1 MKDQLHIEDNQT
13 IELVEE
19 LRGVYRNVK
28 DELHKVIVGQD
39 EVIDHL
45 FCSLLAGGHCIIQGV
60 PGLAKTMIV
69 QSLSKVLEMEFKRIQ
84 FTPDLM
90 PSDITGSEII
100 TENPQTHQREFRFT
114 KGPVFANII
123 LADEVN
129 RTPPKTQS
137 ALLQAMQECEVTSGG
152 KTYSLDLPFF
162 VIATQNPI
170 EQEGTYP
177 LPEAALDRF
186 MFMIYIDYP
195 GEDEEKNIVEQT
207 GIETPE
213 DLSFVTNKDQILKFK
228 QVIRTVPVSSSVI
241 DYCVALCRATRPA
254 NNANKM
260 EAQYVKWGASPRAGQ
275 FLASAAKT
283 WAILN
288 GRLTPSLDDVK
299 RMARPI
305 LRHRIIT
312 NFNADADGI
321 TVEDIIDD
329 LLRRVR
335 S

>member
-1 MKDQLHIEDNQT
+1 MNERLQIEDNQAV
-13 IELVEE
+13 ELIEE
-19 LRGVYRNVK
+19 LRGVYREVR

-45 FCSLLAGGHCIIQGV
+45 FCGLLAGGHCIIEGV

-69 QSLSKVLEMEFKRIQ
+69 QSLSRVLDMDFKRIQ

-100 TENPQTHQREFRFT
+100 TENPQTHQREFRFAE
-114 KGPVFANII
+114 GPIFANII
-123 LADEVN
+123 LADEIN

-137 ALLQAMQECEVTSGG
+137 ALLQAMQECEITSGG
-152 KTYSLDLPFF
+152 RTYSLDRPFF
-162 VIATQNPI
+162 VIATQNPV

-195 GEDEEKNIVEQT
+195 GRDEEKLIVEQS
-207 GIETPE
+207 GNETPE
-213 DLSFVTNKDQILKFK
+213 DIGFVTNREQVLKFRK
-228 QVIRTVPVSSSVI
+228 AVSAVPVSSAVI
-241 DYCVALCRATRPA
+241 DYCVALCRATRPTE
-254 NNANKM
+254 NAAKTAA
-260 EAQYVKWGASPRAGQ
+260 EYVKWGASPRAGK

-283 WAILN
+283 WAVLN

-305 LRHRIIT
+305 FRHRIIT
-312 NFNADADGI
+312 NFNAEADGI
-321 TVEDIIDD
+321 TVETVIDD
-329 LLRRVR
+329 LLKRVR
-335 S
+335 P